1 MRAPVLSVRASGLTP
16 IAFAAL
22 LAGASCARK
31 PGGDDSAH
39 PPAKTAVADATSTGA
54 APGTAGGRERAPQDA
69 AAVVFSP
76 TGHPAARVAVEVART
91 SRQIQLGLM
100 YRTSLPPDAGM
111 LFLFRTPKV
120 QTFWMKNTLIPLDMI
135 FVGADMKVVG
145 VVERAEP
152 KTLTSR
158 QVDGPSQYVVEVNGG
173 WARTH
178 GVGPGTQV
186 SFAHVAPLGPGEGM
200 D

>member
-1 MRAPVLSVRASGLTP
+1 MVRASGLTP
-16 IAFAAL
+16 IAFAAV

-31 PGGDDSAH
+31 PGGDEGAH
-39 PPAKTAVADATSTGA
+39 PPASSTVADATGA
-54 APGTAGGRERAPQDA
+54 GTSSAPATDGDTAPQDQP
-69 AAVVFSP
+69 AVVFNP
-76 TGHPAARVAVEVART
+76 TGHPAVRVAVEVART

-100 YRTSLPPDAGM
+100 YRTNLAPDTGM

-145 VVERAEP
+145 VVANAEP

-173 WARTH
+173 WAKAH
-178 GVGPGTQV
+178 GVGAGTPV
-186 SFAHVAPLGPGEGM
+186 SFAHVAPLRPGEGM